1 VSADANLFSPE
12 PDYRV
17 EDGVSIIQIAKR
29 AGPELLGATVYVI
42 QPGSRWADLHVHYAN
57 EEMIVVLDG
66 SPTLHTL
73 DGSR

>member
-1 VSADANLFSPE
+1 
-12 PDYRV
+12 
-17 EDGVSIIQIAKR
+17 
-29 AGPELLGATVYVI
+29 VYVI